1 MIFLGA
7 YVPMTREGT
16 LIVNG
21 VLASSYASFDHDIAH
36 IGMTPIQWI
45 PKIVEWLFGEDNG
58 GLLTFVS
65 ISKEA
70 TKWIL
75 PNGQLWKY

>member
-1 MIFLGA
+1 MITLGA
-7 YVPMTREGT
+7 YVPLTKEGT
-16 LIVNG
+16 IMVNG
-21 VLASSYASFDHDIAH
+21 ILASSYASFDHDIAH

-45 PKIVEWLFGEDNG
+45 PEIVEWFFGEDN

-70 TKWIL
+70 ARLIL
-75 PNGQLWKY
+75 PIEQLWQY

>member
-1 MIFLGA
+1 M
-7 YVPMTREGT
+7 PMTREGT

-45 PKIVEWLFGEDNG
+45 PKIVEWLLGEDNG
-58 GLLTFVS
+58 RLLTFVS
-65 ISKEA
+65 ISKEVGR
-70 TKWIL
+70 WIL
-75 PNGQLWKY
+75 PYGQFWKY